1 MDTGSLGYPFLV
13 DREIRGDALAG
24 GHFYRKDLSGRMYP

>member
-13 DREIRGDALAG
+13 DREIRVTPLRVDSFTG
-24 GHFYRKDLSGRMYP
+24 KI

>member
-13 DREIRGDALAG
+13 DREIRGTPLQVDTFTG
-24 GHFYRKDLSGRMYP
+24 KI